1 MKVRNGGGSMLSR
14 KKTVLVLVV
23 VLAFTMSAC
32 SLAAAQTLD
41 HRSVLSG
48 NVLSVVT
55 TGAVV
60 KEGTVLVMVGTL
72 TGPVPAAR
80 ATADGVVTEV
90 FVKPGDNIRQGDL
103 VARIEAGR
111 K

>member
-1 MKVRNGGGSMLSR
+1 MLGR

-23 VLAFTMSAC
+23 VLAFMMSAC
-32 SLAAAQTLD
+32 SLAAAQTIE

-48 NVLSVVT
+48 NVLSIVA
-55 TGAVV
+55 TGATV
-60 KEGTVLVMVGTL
+60 KEGSVLVTVGSL

-80 ATADGVVTEV
+80 ATADGVVTDV
-90 FVKPGDNIRQGDL
+90 LVKQGDIIRQGDL
-103 VARIEAGR
+103 VVRIETSR